1 MALARKSAERIGFAA
16 LAVAL
21 GCIVFTRLKCFGFDS
36 AWALLADLLIFG
48 PSLIG
53 GFACVSTSNPLRA
66 IGAAA
71 GIIFATS
78 FAYYSE
84 CVRPYVSGGASFIG
98 LALLVIVPAC
108 AIVGVVAF
116 EILYL
121 AVMAACRGFPSRHAR

>member
-21 GCIVFTRLKCFGFDS
+21 GCVAFTRLNCFGFDS
-36 AWALLADLLIFG
+36 FWTILADLLVFG

-53 GFACVSTSNPLRA
+53 GVACVSSSNPLRA

-71 GIIFATS
+71 GITFATS

-84 CVRPYVSGGASFIG
+84 CVRPYEGGGASFVG
-98 LALLVIVPAC
+98 LALLVLVPAC
-108 AIVGVVAF
+108 TVVGIVGF

-121 AVMAACRGFPSRHAR
+121 SFRAAYRAFASRHAR